1 MDNYCAFNKDHKCI
15 KWMDYEILLQEIEEA
30 DTICHENWI
39 ELEKNYHYIRML
51 QTILDDNGI
60 PYPIEI

>member
-1 MDNYCAFNKDHKCI
+1 MDNYCAFSKDHKCI

-30 DTICHENWI
+30 DIICHENWI